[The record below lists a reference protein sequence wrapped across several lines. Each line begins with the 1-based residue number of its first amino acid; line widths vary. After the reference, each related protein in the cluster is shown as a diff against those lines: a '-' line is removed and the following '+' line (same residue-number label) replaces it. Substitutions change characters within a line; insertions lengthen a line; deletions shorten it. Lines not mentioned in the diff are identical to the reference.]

1 MRGRPAAA
9 VMDRWAVAA
18 VTGILATGCA
28 ELEPAAGEPGVSL
41 WFAPLSSTG
50 CQVTANGQRQ
60 LPSEVETLVAQW
72 SAEVAGAAGTQK
84 KTGKIK
90 VARTKLAQG
99 SWEVKGIPATSALQ
113 LEVFGCSKDKKVIY
127 VGKNEG
133 VQVTAGSSQPV
144 RVFLA
149 PSDKLACTG
158 SPTGSAKLGAA
169 RSMAGSAALSN
180 GDAAV
185 VGGLGTW
192 DASFGSGEA
201 SAVVDL
207 YDARLGHFRPSGK
220 LSVARAQPHV
230 HEVIKDGKSA
240 LLVVGGALALQR
252 AGDETKFGVKLMMP
266 KAIESASTKAELLDL
281 GGPSLVNRQSK
292 ADVGV
297 GAQLFSS
304 SIRLAK
310 AILFVGGVGDNGQI
324 LDKATRLNNLE
335 DVAAG
340 GTGITDPPIN
350 LNAARIRPALLS
362 FEDGTVL
369 VWGGAALDKGPPK
382 ADAMGELIGAGST
395 ASEKL
400 KLSGPAVLLDDLH
413 LSTVGAVV
421 VPLARTAEVLSFL
434 VTGGIPIHSKVS
446 TKDAP
451 TYIVTVH
458 KVNKTA
464 HLQQVSFAG
473 GAKVRAGYAGIGV
486 ALDGGR
492 ILVGGGLIAA
502 TQQAELC
509 PTGGPAEDC
518 ALSTAW
524 VLRAPAQLPEGDA
537 VVPIE
542 VLNEFTLGGPRFGVA
557 AIPLGLGALLA
568 GGQVSTRTGS
578 NAEVL
583 DDVGEVLTL
592 TPASLDQAAICN

>member
-1 MRGRPAAA
+1 MAAA
-9 VMDRWAVAA
+9 LGLAA
-18 VTGILATGCA
+18 GCA
-28 ELEPAAGEPGVSL
+28 DLEAPAEQPGMSL
-41 WFAPLSSTG
+41 WFAALSSSG
-50 CQVTANGQRQ
+50 CQPTTNGQRQ
-60 LPSEVETLVAQW
+60 LPAEVETLVAHW
-72 SAEVAGAAGTQK
+72 TAEVTGPAGTEK
-84 KTGKIK
+84 KTGKSK

-99 SWEVKGIPATSALQ
+99 SWEVKGIPATAALNV
-113 LEVFGCSKDKKVIY
+113 EVFGCSKDKKVIY
-127 VGKNEG
+127 VGRNDG
-133 VQVTAGSSQPV
+133 VQVTEGSSQPV
-144 RVFLA
+144 RIFLA

-158 SPTGSAKLGAA
+158 SPTGSAKLGAP
-169 RSMAGSAALSN
+169 RSLAGSAALSS

-201 SAVVDL
+201 SAAVDV

-230 HEVIKDGKSA
+230 HEVIKDGKSS

-266 KAIESASTKAELLDL
+266 KTIESASTKAELLEL
-281 GGPSLVNRQSK
+281 GGPTLVNRQSK

-310 AILFVGGVGDNGQI
+310 AIMFVGGVNDSGQI
-324 LDKATRLNNLE
+324 LDQATRLNNLE

-340 GTGITDPPIN
+340 GTGTSEAIK
-350 LNAARIRPALLS
+350 LNAARMRPALLS
-362 FEDGTVL
+362 FEDGSVL
-369 VWGGAALDKGPPK
+369 VWGGAMLDKGAPK

-395 ASEKL
+395 ASDKL
-400 KLSGPAVLLDDLH
+400 KLTGPAVLMDDVN

-421 VPLARTAEVLSFL
+421 VPLSRTADELSLL
-434 VTGGIPIHSKVS
+434 VTGGIPVHSKVS

-451 TYIVTVH
+451 TYIVVINKT
-458 KVNKTA
+458 NKTA
-464 HLQQVSFAG
+464 QLRQVSFAG
-473 GAKVRAGYAGIGV
+473 DAKVRAGYGGIGV

-492 ILVGGGLIAA
+492 ILVGGGLVAA
-502 TQQAELC
+502 TQQAEVC
-509 PTGGPAEDC
+509 PSGGPAEDC
-518 ALSTAW
+518 ALAVAW
-524 VLRAPAQLPEGDA
+524 VLRAPAQLPAGDA
-537 VVPIE
+537 AVPME
-542 VLNEFTLGGPRFGVA
+542 VLSEVALGGPRFGVA

-583 DDVGEVLTL
+583 YDVGEVLTL
-592 TPASLDQAAICN
+592 TPAALDQAATCN

>member
-1 MRGRPAAA
+1 MVAGLGLAA
-9 VMDRWAVAA
+9 
-18 VTGILATGCA
+18 GCA
-28 ELEPAAGEPGVSL
+28 ELETEGQEPGMAL

-50 CQVTANGQRQ
+50 CQLTTNGQRQ
-60 LPSEVETLVAQW
+60 LPVEVESLVAQW
-72 SAEVAGAAGTQK
+72 SAEVAGAAGTEK
-84 KTGKIK
+84 KTGKSK

-99 SWEVKGIPATSALQ
+99 SWEVKGIPATAALNV
-113 LEVFGCSKDKKVIY
+113 EIFGCNKDKKVIY
-127 VGKNEG
+127 VGRNDG
-133 VQVTAGSSQPV
+133 VQVSAGSSQPV

-158 SPTGSAKLGAA
+158 SPTGNAKLGAA
-169 RSMAGSAALSN
+169 RSLAGTAALSN

-201 SAVVDL
+201 SGVVDL

-230 HEVIKDGKSA
+230 HEVIKDGKSS

-266 KAIESASTKAELLDL
+266 KTIESASTKAELLDL
-281 GGPSLVNRQSK
+281 GGPTLVNRQSK

-310 AILFVGGVGDNGQI
+310 AIMFVGGVSDSGQI
-324 LDKATRLNNLE
+324 LDSATRLNDLE
-335 DVAAG
+335 GVAAG
-340 GTGITDPPIN
+340 GTGIAEPIK
-350 LNAARIRPALLS
+350 LNAARMRPALLS
-362 FEDGTVL
+362 FEDGAVL
-369 VWGGAALDKGPPK
+369 VWGGAMLDKGPPK
-382 ADAMGELIGAGST
+382 ADAMGELIAAGSS
-395 ASEKL
+395 ASDKL
-400 KLSGPAVLLDDLH
+400 KLTGPAALLDDAN

-421 VPLARTAEVLSFL
+421 VPLARNGDVLSFL
-434 VTGGIPIHSKVS
+434 VTGGIPVQSKVS
-446 TKDAP
+446 TKDAL

-458 KVNKTA
+458 KADKTA
-464 HLQQVSFAG
+464 HLQKVSFAG
-473 GAKVRAGYAGIGV
+473 DVKVRAGYAGIGV

-502 TQQAELC
+502 TQQAEVC
-509 PTGGPAEDC
+509 PSGGPAEDC
-518 ALSTAW
+518 ALPSAW
-524 VLRAPAQLPEGDA
+524 VLRAPAQLPAGDA
-537 VVPIE
+537 VVPME
-542 VLNEFTLGGPRFGVA
+542 VVSEVGLGGPRFGLA

-592 TPASLDQAAICN
+592 TPAALDQAAICN